1 MARQESYQHDM
12 LYHTKGRYT
21 MTELNVSQ
29 IIANCEANAIPD
41 DEIDTS
47 VIPPITDFKGFD
59 FGNTKYFETKP
70 KKTQVSIRL
79 NTILLD
85 HLKSMGEGWQTRLN
99 DYLMQSFF
107 SGKI

>member
-1 MARQESYQHDM
+1 M
-12 LYHTKGRYT
+12 KGGCT
-21 MTELNVSQ
+21 MTDLNISQ

-47 VIPPITDFKGFD
+47 EIAPITDFTGFH
-59 FGNTKYFETKP
+59 FGNEKYFETKM

-85 HLKSMGEGWQTRLN
+85 HLKSLGDGWQTKLN
-99 DYLMQSFF
+99 DYLMQSFL